1 MDISGRIR
9 SLRREMTDENIDIYI
24 VPSDDFH
31 QSEYVG
37 DHFKAREFMT
47 GFTGSAGTAVFTK
60 DRAGLWTDGRYFIQ
74 AEQELAGSGVTLYKA
89 GEPGVDTIPE
99 FLEKELPDGGVIGF
113 DGRTVSL
120 GAGEN
125 YEKIAAG
132 KGGTVRYTE
141 DLTGRI
147 WTDRPS
153 LPKEKAWLLD
163 MQYSGES
170 TASKLARVRGKMK
183 EAGAGVH
190 LLSSL
195 DDIAWLLNLRGNDI
209 AYCPLVLS
217 YLLVFEDHAELFADR
232 DKFPDSI
239 LASFEEEKN
248 RLKAPDNSSFLKKSI
263 SRMIQFLDN
272 EISGLE
278 VLMKKEI
285 EKDDKLYSKYKI
297 LVEQKG
303 IGEKVAFVLI
313 GLLPELGEIN
323 RRQIAALAG
332 VAPYAKDSG
341 TLSGH
346 RFTRGGRPEVKKALF
361 IAALVAIRYDPKIKN
376 FYQTLLLRS
385 KPKMLAL
392 TAAMRKIIITL
403 NAKTKVLSFLG

>member
-1 MDISGRIR
+1 MTEIKSKKFIGIDVSKAKLDIFNSSTGEICEIENSKPAIR
-9 SLRREMTDENIDIYI
+9 KYIRGLEFSENL
-24 VPSDDFH
+24 
-31 QSEYVG
+31 YV
-37 DHFKAREFMT
+37 
-47 GFTGSAGTAVFTK
+47 
-60 DRAGLWTDGRYFIQ
+60 
-74 AEQELAGSGVTLYKA
+74 
-89 GEPGVDTIPE
+89 
-99 FLEKELPDGGVIGF
+99 VI
-113 DGRTVSL
+113 
-120 GAGEN
+120 
-125 YEKIAAG
+125 
-132 KGGTVRYTE
+132 
-141 DLTGRI
+141 DLTGGYEALCVRTFYEQGFQI
-147 WTDRPS
+147 IRAEGRKVKSFARAMGIQAKTDMIDAR
-153 LPKEKAWLLD
+153 LLALYGEKCFEHLRLYEGREQNWML
-163 MQYSGES
+163 G
-170 TASKLARVRGKMK
+170 KLVRRW
-183 EAGAGVH
+183 E
-190 LLSSL
+190 
-195 DDIAWLLNLRGNDI
+195 
-209 AYCPLVLS
+209 
-217 YLLVFEDHAELFADR
+217 EL
-232 DKFPDSI
+232 KSI
-239 LASFEEEKN
+239 RQEEKN